1 MAKLINLQLGKN
13 GLTQEFLDNLKKLAD
28 GKSVESIR
36 VSVLKSACRDR
47 KEFENINQ
55 QILNFLGKNFTSKII
70 GWTIAL
76 RKWRKARA

>member
-13 GLTQEFLDNLKKLAD
+13 GLTQEFLDNLKKLED
-28 GKSVESIR
+28 GKGVESIR

-47 KEFENINQ
+47 EELQDINAKM
-55 QILNFLGKNFTSKII
+55 LEKLGEKFTSKII